1 MIESSSQLFT
11 KYVSRSVLAMIGLS
25 LYLLADT
32 YFIAAG
38 MGSDGI
44 TALNLAIPV
53 YSLINAL
60 GLLLGMG
67 AASQYAIYCGQGQ
80 KEQADSVFSHAF
92 IMALALG
99 LGLMGFGFFGT
110 SWLATLLGADSQI
123 LPLVIPYMRTEFLFA
138 PAMLLHQVYICF
150 VRNDMRPGLAMAG
163 MVSGCMANIV
173 LDYIFIFIFN
183 WGMFGAAF
191 ATCLAPIISI
201 CVLSSHFWQKKHNF
215 HFNFK
220 PLSFKVCGRFL
231 PLGITAFI
239 NEYSSGLV
247 IMLFNFII
255 LDISG
260 NLAVAAYGII
270 ANLALIMISIFVGI
284 AQGIQP
290 LISYNL
296 GMGQMAAIFKFIR
309 YGLICGLIVGVI
321 SYIVVLLFNSQ
332 LTDFFNT
339 EDDPALQVLAEWGMI
354 IYFSSFLF
362 TGINIVASAAL
373 AALAR
378 PKAAFIISISRGM
391 IIVSIL
397 VLILPRFWQINGV
410 WLAMPVAELLTAV
423 ISMVFLIRIRKLNKF

>member
-1 MIESSSQLFT
+1 MIENSRQLFI

-67 AASQYAIYCGQGQ
+67 AASQYAIYCGKGQ
-80 KEQADSVFSHAF
+80 KNKANSVFSHAF
-92 IMALALG
+92 LIAAILG
-99 LGLMGFGFFGT
+99 LAIMVFGLLGT
-110 SWLATLLGADSQI
+110 TWLATLLGADSQI
-123 LPLVIPYMRTEFLFA
+123 LPLVIPYMRTELLFA
-138 PAMLLHQVYICF
+138 PAILLHQLYICF
-150 VRNDMRPGLAMAG
+150 IRNDMRPGLAMAG
-163 MVSGCMANIV
+163 MLSGCMANII
-173 LDYIFIFIFN
+173 LDYVFIFIFN

-191 ATCLAPIISI
+191 ATCLAPIISMS
-201 CVLSSHFWQKKHNF
+201 VLSSHFWQKKHNF

-220 PLSFKVCGRFL
+220 QLSFKVCGRFL

-284 AQGIQP
+284 AQGVQP
-290 LISYNL
+290 LISYNF
-296 GMGQMAAIFKFIR
+296 GAGQLSNIFKFIR
-309 YGLICGLIVGVI
+309 YGLIWGFVIGII
-321 SYIVVLLFNSQ
+321 SYILVLLFNSQ

-339 EDDPALQVLAEWGMI
+339 EDDPALQALAEWGMV

-362 TGINIVASAAL
+362 TGINIITSAAL

-391 IIVSIL
+391 IIVSVL
-397 VLILPRFWQINGV
+397 VLILPYFWQINGV
-410 WLAMPVAELLTAV
+410 WLAMPLAEFLTAI
-423 ISMVFLIRIRKLNKF
+423 ISIIFLVQAKK